1 MGTTPLRRSDFPD
14 LKLICPNGCSSGCI
28 FHNQT
33 MLRTMQDHTRL
44 RQRRNWF
51 ITVVLIIALIVI
63 IWAGATVVNQGDT
76 PTRFA
81 KQFTGRDV
89 YAPDVHPNPV
99 GSGYIMWY
107 AGWQSQQ
114 TLDSG
119 QLDTIYRRTAP
130 TSDGPWS
137 SPTTVLVA
145 SQVAPQVTE
154 VNDPSVSIIAAGSS
168 LRYAMFFTTLV
179 CHPDAP
185 GCATTQQQSASSQVW
200 SATSD
205 NGVSWGSFKRMA
217 VSDPGQKG
225 VSGPSAVLQPSGPQ
239 QWLVFFGTGCLIG
252 MASVSAGRDVLGS
265 SIAYRGTGDRCMS
278 NPVVFKSGTTWH
290 MLFNVL
296 EPTSADAVRFDVWKT
311 SSASLT
317 NWLLASASPIVVVN
331 GGRECGVLTPD
342 VVPHGSTHADLYVGL
357 VAPGSSGACD
367 DLTQSTAIARMEL
380 PASML

>member
-1 MGTTPLRRSDFPD
+1 MQNHTGLRP
-14 LKLICPNGCSSGCI
+14 
-28 FHNQT
+28 
-33 MLRTMQDHTRL
+33 
-44 RQRRNWF
+44 RRNSF
-51 ITVVLIIALIVI
+51 ITVALIIVLIVI
-63 IWAGATVVNQGDT
+63 IWAGVTVVNRGDT

-81 KQFTGRDV
+81 TQFTGRDV
-89 YAPDVHPNPV
+89 YSPDVHPNPV

-107 AGWQSQQ
+107 AGWQTQQ
-114 TLDSG
+114 TVNSG
-119 QLDTIYRRTAP
+119 QFDTIYRRTAP
-130 TSDGPWS
+130 ASGGPWS

-154 VNDPSVSIIAAGSS
+154 INDPSVSIIGAGSS

-179 CHPDAP
+179 CHPDAS
-185 GCATTQQQSASSQVW
+185 GCATTQQQSANSQVW

-217 VSDPGQKG
+217 VPDPGQKG
-225 VSGPSAVLQPSGPQ
+225 VSGPSAVLQPSGSQ
-239 QWLVFFGTGCLIG
+239 QWVVFFGTGCLIG

-265 SIAYRGTGDRCMS
+265 AIAYRGTGSRCMS

-296 EPTSADAVRFDVWKT
+296 ETTSADAVRFDVWKT

-317 NWLLASASPIVVVN
+317 NWLLASASPIAIVN
-331 GGRECGVLTPD
+331 GASECGVLTPD
-342 VVPHGSTHADLYVGL
+342 VVAHGSTHFDLYVGL
-357 VAPGSSGACD
+357 VAPGSPGACG
-367 DLTQSTAIARMEL
+367 DLTQSTSIARMEL